1 MEIKTNIQKNL
12 TMIYILL
19 IVVFV
24 LGPLLTFLHELGHAA
39 IPLING
45 ANVKIVMGIDS
56 FNVFSIIIGSLEVVW
71 NNTFLPWT
79 GYTRF
84 DDNSIFSYILGPL
97 VSLSM
102 FLFFKYFLASRVKS
116 DFLQR
121 LINSV
126 AYWCFFQ
133 GLFTLVPF
141 KYPLWLKGY
150 ENFSS
155 DGLKFIN
162 LILF

>member
-71 NNTFLPWT
+71 NNTFVPWA

-97 VSLSM
+97 TSL
-102 FLFFKYFLASRVKS
+102 LFFVFLRSFVSRKMKCGFWLRILTS
-116 DFLQR
+116 A
-121 LINSV
+121 

-162 LILF
+162 SLL